1 MYRLRRSV
9 LLYMVFMLGMMLGHL
24 DSRLMAIVGIPILLI
39 LLIQWDEV
47 SFKREGVRNGRS

>member
-9 LLYMVFMLGMMLGHL
+9 LLYVVLMLGMVLGHL

-39 LLIQWDEV
+39 LLMRWDEV
-47 SFKREGVRNGRS
+47 SFRRKEVKQ